1 MEFNQ
6 CEFQN
11 KTNFEYWRAMFTENN
26 YKLPRIIFWN
36 VNSLSRIMPAL
47 KNYDVLFISGR
58 SQNAI
63 KNIIN
68 IDKYD
73 LTNQD
78 EISMFLI
85 LDTLKDYS
93 IDIKD

>member
-1 MEFNQ
+1 MIKYKSYSDRKIEIFN
-6 CEFQN
+6 
-11 KTNFEYWRAMFTENN
+11 KNN

-36 VNSLSRIMPAL
+36 VNLSSRIMPAL
-47 KNYDVLFISGR
+47 KNDDVLFVSGR
-58 SQNAI
+58 SQNVI
-63 KNIIN
+63 ENIIN

-78 EISMFLI
+78 EISMLLI
-85 LDTLKDYS
+85 LYTLKDYN

>member
-1 MEFNQ
+1 MIKYKSYSDRKIEIFN
-6 CEFQN
+6 
-11 KTNFEYWRAMFTENN
+11 KNN

-36 VNSLSRIMPAL
+36 VNLSSRIMPAL
-47 KNYDVLFISGR
+47 KNDDVLFVSGR
-58 SQNAI
+58 SQNVI
-63 KNIIN
+63 ENIIN

-78 EISMFLI
+78 EISMLLI
-85 LDTLKDYS
+85 LDTLKDYN

>member
-1 MEFNQ
+1 MEFNECQ
-6 CEFQN
+6 MQN
-11 KTNFEYWRAMFTENN
+11 KTNFEYWKEIFNKNN
-26 YKLPRIIFWN
+26 YKLPIIIFWN

-47 KNYDVLFISGR
+47 KNDNVLFVSGR

-78 EISMFLI
+78 EISMLLI

>member
-1 MEFNQ
+1 MFN
-6 CEFQN
+6 
-11 KTNFEYWRAMFTENN
+11 KNN

>member
-1 MEFNQ
+1 MFN
-6 CEFQN
+6 
-11 KTNFEYWRAMFTENN
+11 KNN

-47 KNYDVLFISGR
+47 KNDDVLFVSGR

-68 IDKYD
+68 IDKK
-73 LTNQD
+73 
-78 EISMFLI
+78 I
-85 LDTLKDYS
+85 
-93 IDIKD
+93 

>member
-1 MEFNQ
+1 
-6 CEFQN
+6 
-11 KTNFEYWRAMFTENN
+11 
-26 YKLPRIIFWN
+26 
-36 VNSLSRIMPAL
+36 MPAL